1 MELVKY
7 IRVQWDRSG
16 AVAATVLGLLVL
28 FLGYL
33 GTSGTEYIA
42 EQIPYLVSGGLVGIA
57 LLTIGAVLWLS
68 ADLRDEWRQMA
79 EQGEAIREEQLE
91 RRSQLTAHVET
102 EVARQVA
109 LALAIESGRARRPRG
124 SRRTSAASADR
135 P

>member
-109 LALAIESGRARRPRG
+109 LALAIESGRARSPRG